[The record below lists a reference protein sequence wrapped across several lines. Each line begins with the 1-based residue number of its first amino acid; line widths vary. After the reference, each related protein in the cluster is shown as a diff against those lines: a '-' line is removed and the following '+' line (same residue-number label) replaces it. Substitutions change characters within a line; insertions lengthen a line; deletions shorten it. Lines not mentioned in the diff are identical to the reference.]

1 MEHDQD
7 GRSAAPDSM
16 VWLLS
21 CEGPEDECGQTDPG
35 RAALLGV
42 YSSEREAREAERTA
56 RGDPELQ
63 TYVDG
68 YEING
73 VNWETEFTVQ

>member
-1 MEHDQD
+1 
-7 GRSAAPDSM
+7 M

-35 RAALLGV
+35 RSALLGV
-42 YSSEREAREAERTA
+42 YSSEREALEAERTA

-73 VNWETEFTVQ
+73 LNWETEFTVQ